1 MVKRSILSGILIGI
15 GTVIYLKCDNTY
27 IGSMLFSLAL
37 IIIVKCNLNLYT
49 GKIGYLGEVK
59 ASTLLVILIGNLV
72 GVMMP
77 VYFEYRDILDKVVLI
92 SSSKFSKDFLS
103 IFLDGVL
110 CGVLMF
116 VAVFCKDNL
125 IIVFCIMT
133 FMLSGYEHCI
143 ADFPYLVLNYSTE
156 NLQKFLLV
164 ILGNSIGSILTN
176 QLMRRHYDNQR
187 TEKNP

>member
-1 MVKRSILSGILIGI
+1 MVKRSIMSGILIGI

-27 IGSMLFSLAL
+27 IGAMLFSLAL
-37 IIIVKCNLNLYT
+37 ITIVKCNLDLYT
-49 GKIGYLGEVK
+49 GKIGYFGEVK
-59 ASTLLVILIGNLV
+59 ASSLLIILVGNLI

-77 VYFEYRDILDKVVLI
+77 VCFKYGDIFDKVVLI
-92 SSSKFSKDFLS
+92 SSLKFSKDFLS

-110 CGVLMF
+110 CGILMF
-116 VAVFCKDNL
+116 VAVSCKDSL

-133 FMLSGYEHCI
+133 FMMSGYEHCI

-164 ILGNSIGSILTN
+164 ILGNSIGSILTSR
-176 QLMRRHYDNQR
+176 LMM
-187 TEKNP
+187 NPISFQGTDL